1 MGKIKFFVIIVMVFV
16 SQIIGHYA
24 KASDNKDGENYSWKN
39 KTIVVSKVAKH
50 QNLPEIL
57 DEYAEKGYCIIG
69 PLQVTNISS
78 KYIYLYRR
86 GRVDKDNVKILNEN
100 DKKGVQLY
108 NGDWVYLL
116 RKGERVI
123 LIKTRKKESK
133 NE

>member
-1 MGKIKFFVIIVMVFV
+1 MFKLYIDADAFPNLLKPIIIKQIERLKI
-16 SQIIGHYA
+16 
-24 KASDNKDGENYSWKN
+24 